1 VARLAY
7 YLGVALTLWTAWQV
21 ITGAGVVLAG
31 VLPSSVRLELAA
43 PLTFLLLLLPMLMA
57 RLLPHVGP
65 AVLAA
70 VTLPDL
76 LATL

>member
-1 VARLAY
+1 MARLAY

-43 PLTFLLLLLPMLMA
+43 
-57 RLLPHVGP
+57 R
-65 AVLAA
+65 
-70 VTLPDL
+70 
-76 LATL
+76 